1 MTDQIEAFTASLR
14 EHLQPKLDQ
23 IMNLELWARICVAY
37 IDGTDEDICYD
48 LSHKLQGFD
57 VESVNASDTDFATW
71 TPKCSLSMNVEIKD
85 YGVFFVVN
93 LTHSTIIS
101 IDFDA
106 DFLSEISSNIDLVK
120 EFERKQ
126 FMLALSK

>member
-23 IMNLELWARICVAY
+23 IMNLELWARICVADF
-37 IDGTDEDICYD
+37 DGADEEVCYD
-48 LSHKLQGFD
+48 LSQKLQGFD

-85 YGVFFVVN
+85 YGVSFVVN
-93 LTHSTIIS
+93 LTNSTIIS
-101 IDFDA
+101 IDLDPEFFA
-106 DFLSEISSNIDLVK
+106 EVPPNIDLVK

-126 FMLALSK
+126 LMLALSK

>member
-23 IMNLELWARICVAY
+23 IMNLELWARICVAD

-48 LSHKLQGFD
+48 LSQKLQGFD

-85 YGVFFVVN
+85 CGVSFVVN
-93 LTHSTIIS
+93 LTHSAIIS

-106 DFLSEISSNIDLVK
+106 DFLSEISPNIDLVK